1 MAGRGNRSQGNP
13 TAILMLNQ
21 ASKNA
26 DVLTRLKT
34 NSSVNSISGCD
45 VLKQIFDHFDKSNA
59 EILKTKIAAY
69 LQNHPWYLPLITSKE
84 EPRINLWLNGMI
96 NQVQQ

>member
-13 TAILMLNQ
+13 TAILMLTK

-34 NSSVNSISGCD
+34 NSSVNSISGFN
-45 VLKQIFDHFDKSNA
+45 VIKQIFDNFDKSNA
-59 EILKTKIAAY
+59 EALKKKIAGY
-69 LQNHPWYLPLITSKE
+69 LQNHLWYLPLIPSKE
-84 EPRINLWLNGMI
+84 EPRVNLWLSSMSN
-96 NQVQQ
+96 

>member
-1 MAGRGNRSQGNP
+1 MADRGNRSQEKLS
-13 TAILMLNQ
+13 AILMLTH

-45 VLKQIFDHFDKSNA
+45 VLKQIFNNFDRSNSEA
-59 EILKTKIAAY
+59 LKKKIAVY
-69 LQNHPWYLPLITSKE
+69 LQNHPWYLPLIPSKE
-84 EPRINLWLNGMI
+84 KPSIN
-96 NQVQQ
+96 

>member
-13 TAILMLNQ
+13 TAILMLTQ

-34 NSSVNSISGCD
+34 NSSVNSISGYD

-59 EILKTKIAAY
+59 EALKKKIAVH
-69 LQNHPWYLPLITSKE
+69 LQNHPWYLPLIPSKE
-84 EPRINLWLNGMI
+84 ELRVSLWLSGMS